1 MGRLCAVRQVHAYY
15 IHFSVYKLL
24 LPCWYHLKYWTRK
37 HNRLLIFMCIFHF
50 FSPLFFTFILVL
62 LVVVAVIECLHCA
75 FGNIYGEY
83 CNFLRLFRKFISIL
97 DPHTHTYKR
106 ERNLG
111 VRARI
116 QLSIFCAGF
125 SCWRKDTHIYVIHK
139 QSYNFFVVAVEES
152 KRFSAD
158 LFIDIPTKLWAC
170 KKSFRHFSCVET
182 SISQKYIWWTT
193 MNRINFL
200 LEISIS

>member
-50 FSPLFFTFILVL
+50 FSPLLFLLLFWCCLLLLLLLSVCTVHLVIFMANIAIFCASFENL
-62 LVVVAVIECLHCA
+62 LVFWI
-75 FGNIYGEY
+75 
-83 CNFLRLFRKFISIL
+83 
-97 DPHTHTYKR
+97 HTHTHTR